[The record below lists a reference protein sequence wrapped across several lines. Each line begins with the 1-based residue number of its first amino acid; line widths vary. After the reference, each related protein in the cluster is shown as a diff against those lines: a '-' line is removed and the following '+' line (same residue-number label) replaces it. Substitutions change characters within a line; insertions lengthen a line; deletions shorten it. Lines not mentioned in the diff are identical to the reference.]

1 MKRQFL
7 AGGLSIVLII
17 LFCGAAPAAD
27 ITPETMGKTITVD
40 DDQYI
45 VEKAFSYTVEPGD
58 NLHWIAAKTY
68 GDARLWVQI
77 YEANSDKIMNPNVLE
92 VGQVLVIPPY
102 KPEP

>member
-1 MKRQFL
+1 MKKRFF
-7 AGGLSIVLII
+7 AGGLSVVLIM
-17 LFCGAAPAAD
+17 LFCGAALATE
-27 ITPETMGKTITVD
+27 ITPESMGTTITVNE
-40 DDQYI
+40 DQYI
-45 VEKAFSYTVEPGD
+45 VDKAFSYTVQRGD

-102 KPEP
+102 KPE

>member
-7 AGGLSIVLII
+7 TGGLSVVLIM
-17 LFCGAAPAAD
+17 LFCGAALATE
-27 ITPETMGKTITVD
+27 ITPEAMGTTITVD

-45 VEKAFSYTVEPGD
+45 IDKAFFYTVEPGD

-68 GDARLWVQI
+68 GDARLWVKI
-77 YEANSDKIMNPNVLE
+77 YEVNSDKIANPNVLE
-92 VGQVLVIPPY
+92 VGQVLEIPPY